1 MGTLRWASLQDI
13 TRELG
18 TQVTGG
24 QAFCQGCP
32 SEETL
37 PTRKGRC
44 LVAIALPLG
53 PLVVSLT
60 YLYDPDLTPNT
71 CNPPPLQLSLVSA
84 SPPPCKVQSEAEST
98 PCEVQSLGKGS
109 LKHVAFL
116 FRALV
121 LQPAEARLTTRILCP
136 WRAYSWRLT
145 ALTTGKTLT
154 LSRGCQTDCRSSVS
168 QCLSYLA
175 A

>member
-1 MGTLRWASLQDI
+1 MLRLPFRGSSSHEEGKMFGGHSTPSRTLS
-13 TRELG
+13 G
-18 TQVTGG
+18 VTD
-24 QAFCQGCP
+24 
-32 SEETL
+32 
-37 PTRKGRC
+37 
-44 LVAIALPLG
+44 
-53 PLVVSLT
+53 
-60 YLYDPDLTPNT
+60 YLYDPDLTPNP
-71 CNPPPLQLSLVSA
+71 CNPPPLQLSLVST

-98 PCEVQSLGKGS
+98 PCEVQSLGKDS

-154 LSRGCQTDCRSSVS
+154 LSRGC
-168 QCLSYLA
+168 
-175 A
+175 